1 MNKLYTMGYSHWSID
16 QLAIELERL
25 GALLVDI
32 RLNPYSSRSEWC
44 KEALRTRFGKNYI
57 WAGALGNR
65 NYRGGPIELAAPE
78 KAIEPMRHHLATRP
92 CVLMCACSD
101 WQQCHRRQA
110 ATFLARAL
118 GATVEHLEPPLPE
131 PPAGTIPA
139 LTLKA
144 PWGWACMYAGKDIEN
159 RSHRRFARLRGRTA
173 IHHSQRVSKAEYL
186 EACEF
191 IRRVSGLEAP
201 HYDDAAHGC
210 VLGTVEVTNFVS
222 YSKSRWYM
230 GGYGLVLRDPQPLE
244 VPVPAKGQQGIWFW
258 MPQEEEMMI

>member
-32 RLNPYSSRSEWC
+32 RLNPYSSRSEWR
-44 KEALRTRFGKNYI
+44 KETLRQRLGKGYI

-78 KAIEPMRHHLATRP
+78 KAIEPMRRHLSERP

-110 ATFLARAL
+110 ATFLARTL
-118 GATVEHLEPPLPE
+118 GVTVEHLEPPLPTG
-131 PPAGTIPA
+131 PVGTIPA

-144 PWGWACMYAGKDIEN
+144 PWGWAIFNAGKDIEN

-210 VLGTVEVTNFVS
+210 VIGTVEVTNFVQ
-222 YSKSRWYM
+222 YSPSPWYM
-230 GGYGLVLRDPQPLE
+230 GAYGLVLRNPKPFE
-244 VPVPAKGQQGIWFW
+244 VPVPAKGEQRIWFW
-258 MPQEEEMMI
+258 APQEEEVMI